1 MKPTRDYPTLL
12 PRGLRIAEAAAY
24 IGVTPWFVESK
35 IRSGELPALKLC
47 RHYTLLR
54 EDLDAFLDKQKEIR
68 DRTSKRLL
76 GRDSRKSSPAP
87 SLIYLPR
94 LLNLKEVAHVLNVS
108 VRTVHTIIKTRQL
121 TYSHVRGQ
129 LRFDPIHI
137 DQYLRNRT
145 IAAE

>member
-1 MKPTRDYPTLL
+1 VKLTGDCPTLL

-68 DRTSKRLL
+68 DRTLKRNL
-76 GRDSRKSSPAP
+76 GSRKSVPTP
-87 SLIYLPR
+87 SLINLPR
-94 LLNLKEVAHVLNVS
+94 LLTLKEVAHVLNVS
-108 VRTVHTIIKTRQL
+108 VRTVRTIVKAKQL
-121 TYSHVRGQ
+121 TYSYVRGQ
-129 LRFDPIHI
+129 LRFDPMHI
-137 DQYLRNRT
+137 DHYLQKRT
-145 IAAE
+145 MTAE